1 MDCNRAGVNANV
13 QDLMTID
20 LQDEDCSELYL
31 QTGPAPALTA
41 VISLLFCQLHLSKH
55 HLHLYKHQLGLQIC
69 LNTSHNV

>member
-41 VISLLFCQLHLSKH
+41 VISLLFC
-55 HLHLYKHQLGLQIC
+55 
-69 LNTSHNV
+69 